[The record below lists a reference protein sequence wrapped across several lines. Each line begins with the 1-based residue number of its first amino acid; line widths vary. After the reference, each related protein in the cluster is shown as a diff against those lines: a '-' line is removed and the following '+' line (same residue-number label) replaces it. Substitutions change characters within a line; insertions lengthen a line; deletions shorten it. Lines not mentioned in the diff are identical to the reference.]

1 MAYSF
6 RQRVR
11 GEKAKSNTGPG
22 GHSPTDT
29 VTAHQLRCKAM
40 GLRFR
45 CDRTAR
51 QLTRVWTETRFPV
64 ESGQRKVVF
73 SSIEDLGQ
81 RLEAAKY
88 VIDPVTL
95 QVVYLAAR
103 MQKPVIVEG
112 PPGCGKTALAQ
123 AIAAA
128 GNTVIERLQCYEG
141 INEEKAIG
149 KFDSALQKLFLETQG
164 DRLQKDWDAI
174 RNNLHTL
181 DFFVQGP
188 LLRSLL
194 YEKPCVLLIDE
205 VDKVDEG
212 FEALLLEILSE
223 WQISV
228 PKLGTIKHKAIP
240 FVILTS
246 NEVRRLGDPLRR
258 RSFYLRVEFP
268 TVDRE
273 AEILRVRSTT
283 TNPQLRRIIA
293 GLAHALRGWQ
303 MEKPVSIA
311 EMLELAQA
319 LEILGLEDITPEMR
333 DILLP
338 LLAKTES
345 DRKRLLLRDGFASLV
360 HDSHQY
366 AGEVPENSLERELS
380 EVTAR

>member
-1 MAYSF
+1 
-6 RQRVR
+6 
-11 GEKAKSNTGPG
+11 
-22 GHSPTDT
+22 
-29 VTAHQLRCKAM
+29 
-40 GLRFR
+40 
-45 CDRTAR
+45 
-51 QLTRVWTETRFPV
+51 
-64 ESGQRKVVF
+64 
-73 SSIEDLGQ
+73 
-81 RLEAAKY
+81 
-88 VIDPVTL
+88 
-95 QVVYLAAR
+95 

-123 AIAAA
+123 AIASA
-128 GNTVIERLQCYEG
+128 GNTVIERLQCYAG

-149 KFDSALQKLFLETQG
+149 KFDGALQKLFLETQG

-174 RNNLHTL
+174 RSNLHTL

-194 YEKPCVLLIDE
+194 YERPCVLLIDE

-258 RSFYLRVEFP
+258 RSFYLRVDFP
-268 TVDRE
+268 PVDRE

-283 TNPQLRRIIA
+283 TNPRLRRIIA

-319 LEILGLEDITPEMR
+319 LEILGLEDITSEMR

-338 LLAKTES
+338 LVAKTES

-360 HDSHQY
+360 QDSHQY
-366 AGEVPENSLERELS
+366 AAEVSQDSVERELAD
-380 EVTAR
+380 VPVAR

>member
-1 MAYSF
+1 
-6 RQRVR
+6 
-11 GEKAKSNTGPG
+11 
-22 GHSPTDT
+22 
-29 VTAHQLRCKAM
+29 
-40 GLRFR
+40 
-45 CDRTAR
+45 
-51 QLTRVWTETRFPV
+51 
-64 ESGQRKVVF
+64 VF
-73 SSIEDLGQ
+73 SSAEQLGQ
-81 RLEAAKY
+81 QLEAAKY

-95 QVVYLAAR
+95 RVVYLAAR
-103 MQKPVIVEG
+103 MQKPIIVEG

-128 GNTVIERLQCYEG
+128 GDTVVERLQCYEG

-149 KFDSALQKLFLETQG
+149 KFDTALQKLFLETQG
-164 DRLQKDWDAI
+164 ERLQKDWDSI
-174 RNNLHTL
+174 RSNLHTL

-228 PKLGTIKHKAIP
+228 PKLGTIKHKTIP

-268 TVDRE
+268 TVARE
-273 AEILRVRSTT
+273 AAILQIRSKT
-283 TNPQLRRIIA
+283 TNPILRRVIA

-319 LEILGLEDITPEMR
+319 LEILGLEDITPESR

-366 AGEVPENSLERELS
+366 AKEVQVEPLEDELPN
-380 EVTAR
+380 VKACR

>member
-1 MAYSF
+1 MKRRRSGSSTVPF
-6 RQRVR
+6 RSCSLKRRQ
-11 GEKAKSNTGPG
+11 
-22 GHSPTDT
+22 T
-29 VTAHQLRCKAM
+29 V
-40 GLRFR
+40 FR
-45 CDRTAR
+45 R
-51 QLTRVWTETRFPV
+51 
-64 ESGQRKVVF
+64 
-73 SSIEDLGQ
+73 
-81 RLEAAKY
+81 
-88 VIDPVTL
+88 
-95 QVVYLAAR
+95 
-103 MQKPVIVEG
+103 
-112 PPGCGKTALAQ
+112 
-123 AIAAA
+123 
-128 GNTVIERLQCYEG
+128 
-141 INEEKAIG
+141 IG
-149 KFDSALQKLFLETQG
+149 T
-164 DRLQKDWDAI
+164 I
-174 RNNLHTL
+174 RSNLHTL

-228 PKLGTIKHKAIP
+228 PKLGTIKHKAVP

-283 TNPQLRRIIA
+283 TSSQLRRIIA
-293 GLAHALRGWQ
+293 GLAQALRGWQ

-319 LEILGLEDITPEMR
+319 LEILGFEDITPEMR

-338 LLAKTES
+338 LVAKTES

-360 HDSHQY
+360 QDSHQY
-366 AGEVPENSLERELS
+366 GEKAPENSPERELL
-380 EVTAR
+380 EVTTAR